1 MLPTLCPPLHKLA
14 CVCPIPVPVGP
25 AAVVNQCQQKQI
37 SCPRS
42 SRNIE
47 DGHPALELRK
57 RSYREAARSKET
69 PVNKGINKAIN
80 NDSGDTRRRLRTYKP
95 SQQRQHGADPEVAG
109 EDLRLFGCVAGF
121 WFSQTR

>member
-1 MLPTLCPPLHKLA
+1 MPPTLCPPLHKLA
-14 CVCPIPVPVGP
+14 CVCPIPVPVRP

-69 PVNKGINKAIN
+69 PVNKAINKAAH
-80 NDSGDTRRRLRTYKP
+80 GLYKP
-95 SQQRQHGADPEVAG
+95 HGQNSRKMPLPQSLQSG
-109 EDLRLFGCVAGF
+109 HTCHQIDL
-121 WFSQTR
+121 